1 MEPSFPEVLNAARS
15 LTRAERAAVAQELIS
30 ELTEH
35 DYEDLR
41 SADLR
46 SVLEQGLTQL
56 ETGQGIQSAVDHV
69 DDHLR
74 AARRSAA
81 ESASE

>member
-1 MEPSFPEVLNAARS
+1 MESNLPEVLNAARS

-30 ELTEH
+30 ELTNHE
-35 DYEDLR
+35 YEDLR

-46 SVLEQGLTQL
+46 AVLEQGLTKL
-56 ETGQGIQSAVDHV
+56 ESGQGIQAAVDHV
-69 DDHLR
+69 DDHLNQ
-74 AARRSAA
+74 AGRSAA